1 MYVTNDSELS
11 LVSQFISGFQH
22 KHVLDLTMITVEYFS
37 FYLFL
42 PRAVAIELLPTTGGE
57 QSVCAAS
64 EAGGKHRE
72 SIASIPEFRDIGE
85 WEVDHK
91 YT

>member
-1 MYVTNDSELS
+1 M
-11 LVSQFISGFQH
+11 
-22 KHVLDLTMITVEYFS
+22 
-37 FYLFL
+37 
-42 PRAVAIELLPTTGGE
+42 AIELLPTTGGE

-72 SIASIPEFRDIGE
+72 SIASTPESRDIGE